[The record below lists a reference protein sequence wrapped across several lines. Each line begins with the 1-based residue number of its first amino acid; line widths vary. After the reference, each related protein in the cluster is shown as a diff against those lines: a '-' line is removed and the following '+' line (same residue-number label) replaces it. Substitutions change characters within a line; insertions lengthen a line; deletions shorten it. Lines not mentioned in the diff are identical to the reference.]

1 MPPSEVFSD
10 QIENRDEAE
19 KLKKLKL
26 KEKYAKIKSGLY
38 EPDTDDES
46 EWDVNDLSKNFFF
59 FKRFPS
65 KCFLFCYFSLA
76 VHLKQTNNS
85 KYLDT
90 IFLEDKLN
98 LIYN

>member
-46 EWDVNDLSKNFFF
+46 EWDVNDLSKNFIFSNVF
-59 FKRFPS
+59 LQNVFVLLFLVGSTFK
-65 KCFLFCYFSLA
+65 
-76 VHLKQTNNS
+76 TN
-85 KYLDT
+85 K
-90 IFLEDKLN
+90 
-98 LIYN
+98 

>member
-10 QIENRDEAE
+10 QIENHDEVE

-46 EWDVNDLSKNFFF
+46 EWDVNDLSKNFIFQTFSFKMFF
-59 FKRFPS
+59 VLLFLVGSTFK
-65 KCFLFCYFSLA
+65 
-76 VHLKQTNNS
+76 TN
-85 KYLDT
+85 K
-90 IFLEDKLN
+90 
-98 LIYN
+98 

>member
-46 EWDVNDLSKNFFF
+46 EWDVNDLSKNFIFQTFSFKMFF
-59 FKRFPS
+59 VLLFLVGSTFK
-65 KCFLFCYFSLA
+65 
-76 VHLKQTNNS
+76 TN
-85 KYLDT
+85 K
-90 IFLEDKLN
+90 
-98 LIYN
+98 

>member
-46 EWDVNDLSKNFFF
+46 EWDVNDLSKNFIFSNVF
-59 FKRFPS
+59 LQNVFCFVIS
-65 KCFLFCYFSLA
+65 KPGGLD
-76 VHLKQTNNS
+76 VETNR
-85 KYLDT
+85 DRDR
-90 IFLEDKLN
+90 ERP
-98 LIYN
+98 

>member
-46 EWDVNDLSKNFFF
+46 EWDVNDLSKNFIFSNVF
-59 FKRFPS
+59 LQNVF
-65 KCFLFCYFSLA
+65 CFVISRWQY
-76 VHLKQTNNS
+76 
-85 KYLDT
+85 
-90 IFLEDKLN
+90 I
-98 LIYN
+98 